1 MGRRVIPARA
11 LCMFSNSQ
19 SVNIDSLL
27 QCDGRPNR
35 LEGSN
40 PPRQASLES
49 LFQTDHPIDYS
60 DEICVKKPNGTLLS
74 LFQVGIS
81 LHTINTKNTV
91 FRKNFLDSF
100 PRRPL
105 F

>member
-1 MGRRVIPARA
+1 M
-11 LCMFSNSQ
+11 
-19 SVNIDSLL
+19 L

-60 DEICVKKPNGTLLS
+60 DEIYVKKPNGTLLS
-74 LFQVGIS
+74 LFQVGIYEV
-81 LHTINTKNTV
+81 KNDPEIQRFL
-91 FRKNFLDSF
+91 FRGIYT
-100 PRRPL
+100 PR
-105 F
+105 